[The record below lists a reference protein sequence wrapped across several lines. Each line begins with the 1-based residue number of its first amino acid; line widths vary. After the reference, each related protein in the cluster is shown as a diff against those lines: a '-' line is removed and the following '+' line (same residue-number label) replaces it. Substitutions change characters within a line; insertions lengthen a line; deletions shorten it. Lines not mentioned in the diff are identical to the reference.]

1 MNFNP
6 ASLSVR
12 LGSLALLALLSQL
25 VFAGFEEDYEQKT
38 WQELQ
43 LQFPPVPR
51 NEALLPFFV
60 SAASDNNF
68 AVDAAS
74 LTVGE
79 DGVVR
84 YVLVV
89 ETAGGARN
97 VSYEGI
103 RCLTKER
110 RIYAL
115 GRRDGTWSKS
125 RNEDWVEIRDVAAN
139 RQHAALFLEY
149 FCPGGVIVRNAGE
162 AKDALR
168 AGVHPLNRR

>member
-1 MNFNP
+1 MDFNP
-6 ASLSVR
+6 VSFHKH
-12 LGSLALLALLSQL
+12 LGSIALFVLLSQP
-25 VFAGFEEDYEQKT
+25 VSAGFEEDYEQKA
-38 WQELQ
+38 WQEMQ
-43 LQFPPVPR
+43 FQFPPAPR
-51 NEALLPFFV
+51 SEALLPFFV
-60 SAASDNNF
+60 SAANDNKF

-84 YVLVV
+84 YILLV

-103 RCLTKER
+103 RCQTKER

-125 RNEDWVEIRDVAAN
+125 RNDQWVEIRDMATN

-149 FCPGGVIVRNAGE
+149 FCPGGVIVRNADE
-162 AKDALR
+162 AKNALR
-168 AGVHPLNRR
+168 AGVHPHNRW